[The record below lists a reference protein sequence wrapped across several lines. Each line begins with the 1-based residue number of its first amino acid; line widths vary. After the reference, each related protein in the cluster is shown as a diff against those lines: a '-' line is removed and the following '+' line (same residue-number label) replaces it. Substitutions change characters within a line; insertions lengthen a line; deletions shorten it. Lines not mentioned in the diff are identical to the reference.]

1 MLTDALIEKMV
12 ADADTMARRFTLAAP
27 FDVRE
32 KTELAETFDAD
43 IALIA
48 SAASSRR

>member
-1 MLTDALIEKMV
+1 
-12 ADADTMARRFTLAAP
+12 MARRFVGAAHRETLAAP
-27 FDVRE
+27 FDVRD

-48 SAASSRR
+48 SAATSRR